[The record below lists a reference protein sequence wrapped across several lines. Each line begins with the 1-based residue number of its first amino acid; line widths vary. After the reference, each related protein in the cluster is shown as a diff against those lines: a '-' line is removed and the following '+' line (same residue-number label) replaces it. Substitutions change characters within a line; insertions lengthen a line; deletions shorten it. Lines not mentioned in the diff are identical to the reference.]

1 MKLSTRGRYGTRAML
16 DLAVNAKANSAVTL
30 KEIAQRQDISLT
42 YLEHLVGPLI
52 DAGLI
57 RSIRGSK
64 GGITLAKSA
73 RDITIKD
80 IVGVLEGPT
89 APVECLEHANIC
101 PDPVPVLLRKFGM
114 KLVKLLIR
122 YWTLKLSRI
131 WLNAKRL
138 EAFQVKCTTYKINW
152 SSE

>member
-57 RSIRGSK
+57 RSIGGSK

-89 APVECLEHANIC
+89 
-101 PDPVPVLLRKFGM
+101 VP
-114 KLVKLLIR
+114 
-122 YWTLKLSRI
+122 
-131 WLNAKRL
+131 
-138 EAFQVKCTTYKINW
+138 
-152 SSE
+152 